1 MALRQL
7 PRGARRM
14 TRLGCAAAVLAGL
27 LGAAPPSR
35 AVPDRDGKSLVVR
48 PGQSI
53 QHAVD
58 AARPGDTV
66 VLRPG
71 VYRENVRINKSHLM
85 LRGTDGRTVIAPPLT
100 PTAPTTPPTSLTPQ
114 AATPCDAAGDGICI
128 IGGPGGPL
136 TDVHLRSLTV
146 EGFRHNGIWVSGT
159 EGLTVHH
166 VVARH
171 NGQWGIG
178 VEKSVHSVLRDNL
191 ATDNAD
197 TGIFLANAANEKT
210 PALDTRGTLLLEN
223 RLDGNR
229 IGITARR
236 VRNLLIAHNTVVG
249 NCGGVFVVG
258 DEIRPSAGAVTVRDN
273 KVERNNRFCPT
284 TKRLPFLQGIGV
296 VLTGTED
303 SLVQHNLVR
312 DNVGTSPMSGGVV
325 LFRSFVK
332 AANNRNL
339 IRDNVVLGNGPA
351 DLINIDPAG
360 QGNVFVKNTCRTS
373 RPPGLCP

>member
-1 MALRQL
+1 
-7 PRGARRM
+7 M
-14 TRLGCAAAVLAGL
+14 TRLGCAAAVLAGV
-27 LGAAPPSR
+27 LGAAPPSH
-35 AVPDRDGKSLVVR
+35 AVPDQDEGVLVVR
-48 PGQSI
+48 PGESI
-53 QHAVD
+53 QRAVD

-66 VLRPG
+66 VLLPG

-85 LRGTDGRTVIAPPLT
+85 LRGTDGHTVLAPPLT
-100 PTAPTTPPTSLTPQ
+100 PTAAPTPPTAPPAQ
-114 AATPCDAAGDGICI
+114 AAPTCDAAGDGICI
-128 IGGPGGPL
+128 AGAPGAPGGPL

-146 EGFRHNGIWVSGT
+146 EGFRHNGIWASGT
-159 EGLTVHH
+159 EGLTIHH
-166 VVARH
+166 VAARR

-191 ATDNAD
+191 ATDNGDA
-197 TGIFLANAANEKT
+197 GIFLANTANEEA
-210 PALDTRGTLLLEN
+210 PGLDTRGTLLLEN
-223 RLDGNR
+223 RLGGNR

-236 VRNLLIAHNTVVG
+236 VRNLLIAHNTVLG

-258 DEIRPSAGAVTVRDN
+258 DENRPPAGAVTVRDN
-273 KVERNNRFCPT
+273 EVLRNNKFCPA

-339 IRDNVVLGNGPA
+339 IRDNVVLRNVPA
-351 DLINIDPAG
+351 DLINADPAG
-360 QGNVFVKNTCRTS
+360 QGNVFVDNACRTS